1 MSSQT
6 KVTPTTV
13 SNDTKPVKK
22 KSSRKK
28 FVRRKNLRKE
38 LDKMRRSKQFRE
50 LGDMLYLD

>member
-6 KVTPTTV
+6 KVIPTTV

-28 FVRRKNLRKE
+28 FVKEKLRKE

>member
-6 KVTPTTV
+6 KATPTTV

-22 KSSRKK
+22 KSSLEKLKREK
-28 FVRRKNLRKE
+28 LRKE
-38 LDKMRRSKQFRE
+38 LDRIRRSKQFRE

>member
-6 KVTPTTV
+6 KVNPTTV

-22 KSSRKK
+22 KSSLKK
-28 FVRRKNLRKE
+28 LKKEKLRKE
-38 LDKMRRSKQFRE
+38 LERMRRSKGFRE

>member
-13 SNDTKPVKK
+13 SNDTKPRKRSQNLEKLKK
-22 KSSRKK
+22 QK
-28 FVRRKNLRKE
+28 LRKDLE
-38 LDKMRRSKQFRE
+38 RMRRSKQFRE

>member
-13 SNDTKPVKK
+13 SNDTKHVKK
-22 KSSRKK
+22 KSSLKK
-28 FVRRKNLRKE
+28 LKKKNLRKQ

>member
-6 KVTPTTV
+6 KVIPTTV
-13 SNDTKPVKK
+13 SKDTTSVKK
-22 KSSRKK
+22 KSSLEKLKK
-28 FVRRKNLRKE
+28 QKLRRE

>member
-22 KSSRKK
+22 KSSYERLKK
-28 FVRRKNLRKE
+28 EKIRKE
-38 LDKMRRSKQFRE
+38 LERMRRSKQFRE

>member
-6 KVTPTTV
+6 KVIPATV
-13 SNDTKPVKK
+13 SNTIKPVKK
-22 KSSRKK
+22 KSSYEKLKREK
-28 FVRRKNLRKE
+28 LRKE

>member
-6 KVTPTTV
+6 KVAPTTV

-22 KSSRKK
+22 KSSCEKLKREK
-28 FVRRKNLRKE
+28 LRKE
-38 LDKMRRSKQFRE
+38 LERMRRSKQFRE

>member
-6 KVTPTTV
+6 KVIPTTV

-22 KSSRKK
+22 KSSYDKLKK
-28 FVRRKNLRKE
+28 EKLRRD
-38 LDKMRRSKQFRE
+38 LDKMRKSKQFRE

>member
-6 KVTPTTV
+6 KIIPTTV
-13 SNDTKPVKK
+13 SKDTKHLKK
-22 KSSRKK
+22 KSSHEKLKK
-28 FVRRKNLRKE
+28 EKIRKE

>member
-6 KVTPTTV
+6 KVAPTSV
-13 SNDTKPVKK
+13 SNDTKPAKK
-22 KSSRKK
+22 KSSYDKLKK
-28 FVRRKNLRKE
+28 EKLRRE